1 MSIISQVFEIKDS
14 PATQS
19 NQGIIEILIWI
30 ENTKKSNNYI
40 LDEGFKKHIDSFFEF
55 TKSLQEKGVKSI
67 NQSMYEQALI
77 NSPYLLVDTS
87 TCVGEQNFVKQCK
100 MDKYLKNPVHQ
111 IIYKLFYDLWNYD
124 EKKRIA
130 ALEAKNLISKQ
141 QAEKLQ
147 AEQDKAAKIEA
158 DKLRLQNESKAKL
171 VIEQKIASELAK
183 KEKNKK
189 LMIGGAIAVLT
200 IISGIIAY
208 KKFK

>member
-1 MSIISQVFEIKDS
+1 MSLINQIFEIKDS
-14 PATQS
+14 PATKS
-19 NQGIIEILIWI
+19 NQGIIEILIWL

-40 LDEGFKKHIDSFFEF
+40 LDEGFKKHIDSFLEF

-67 NQSMYEQALI
+67 NQPMYELALI

-87 TCVGEQNFVKQCK
+87 ICVGEENLVKQCK

-111 IIYKLFYDLWNYD
+111 IIYKLFYDLWNDD
-124 EKKRIA
+124 EKKRIKE
-130 ALEAKNLISKQ
+130 LEIKNLITKQ
-141 QAEKLQ
+141 QADKLK
-147 AEQDKAAKIEA
+147 AEQDRIAKIES

-171 VIEQKIASELAK
+171 EIEQKIASKLAK

-189 LMIGGAIAVLT
+189 LMISGAIAVLT